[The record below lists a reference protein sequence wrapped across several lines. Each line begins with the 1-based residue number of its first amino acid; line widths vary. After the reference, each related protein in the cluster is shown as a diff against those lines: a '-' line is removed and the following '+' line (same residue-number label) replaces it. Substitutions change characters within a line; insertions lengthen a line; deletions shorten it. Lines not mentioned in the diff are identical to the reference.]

1 MTFDQIVRNRVEFDR
16 ARAAALARE
25 KAELL
30 GSLSPAHL
38 AGLRVWYFGGPAA
51 LGRDPLEIPLAMI
64 RKFVGRY
71 TSVAA

>member
-1 MTFDQIVRNRVEFDR
+1 MTFDQVASNQVEFDR
-16 ARAAALARE
+16 ARTAALARE

-30 GSLSPAHL
+30 GSLSPAQL

-51 LGRDPLEIPLAMI
+51 LGRDPEEVPLAMI
-64 RKFVGRY
+64 RKFVRRY

>member
-1 MTFDQIVRNRVEFDR
+1 MTFDEIARNRSEFDR

-30 GSLSPAHL
+30 GSLSPAQL
-38 AGLRVWYFGGPAA
+38 AGLRVWHFGGPAA
-51 LGRDPLEIPLAMI
+51 LSRDPHEVPLAMI
-64 RKFVGRY
+64 RTFIRRY